1 MGTVS
6 EIYASAL
13 GASCAECYR
22 KAQRIRE
29 LEAQLAAKWI
39 SVETNYPR
47 KGESVLVWFGN
58 EPEPY
63 MSVWKYDGTNQYF
76 CPKEPV
82 VISRNQCVTH
92 WQPLPSPP
100 SAVLEANNALA
111 KAALSDGGEG

>member
-39 SVETNYPR
+39 DVKERPPEIGEKNRILAFVIDYEHDYAFQMVTNRWQSGYSNVMR
-47 KGESVLVWFGN
+47 GQK
-58 EPEPY
+58 
-63 MSVWKYDGTNQYF
+63 
-76 CPKEPV
+76 
-82 VISRNQCVTH
+82 VTH
-92 WQPLPSPP
+92 WQPLPPPP

-111 KAALSDGGEG
+111 KAAPSDGGEG